1 MFAGVAPSY
10 DLMAQALSFGQNR
23 RWRRFL
29 VGRLGAG
36 PRWTVL
42 DVATGTAGVAL
53 EAARRTGARVVGV
66 DQSPEMLA
74 SGRDAIGRAGMD
86 GRVALVLGQ
95 AERLP
100 FPDGAFDALSF
111 TYLLRYVDDPAA
123 TLSELARV
131 VRPGGTVAS
140 LEFAV
145 PVHPLFRAAW
155 MAYTRVV
162 LPASG
167 RLASVEWYRTGRFLG
182 PSITRFYRRYPL
194 EEQGRMWR
202 DAGIERVRYR
212 TMSLGGGIVMWG
224 SRADG

>member
-1 MFAGVAPSY
+1 M
-10 DLMAQALSFGQNR
+10 
-23 RWRRFL
+23 
-29 VGRLGAG
+29 
-36 PRWTVL
+36 
-42 DVATGTAGVAL
+42 
-53 EAARRTGARVVGV
+53 
-66 DQSPEMLA
+66 
-74 SGRDAIGRAGMD
+74 
-86 GRVALVLGQ
+86 ALVLGQ